1 MYGSI
6 FLAATLLLSPLQ
18 THIGKLLHAPA
29 FSRALVGAAVYD
41 LDHHRMVYA
50 YNADKLFLAASTT
63 KLLTEGA
70 ALAML
75 GPAYRFHTNVYRTGS
90 IDVRGTLHGNIVLRA
105 SGDPNLSG
113 RLRPDGTLA
122 YENTDHSYDGDAA
135 TKAVPGDPL
144 YVLDLL
150 AKQIRA
156 HGIRAIEGRVIV
168 DDSLYGNNL
177 PEAGTGAV
185 ISPVMV
191 NDNIVD
197 VTVAPG
203 KTAGEAPSF
212 SVSPKTAY
220 TSFINRAQTCSGK
233 RASIALQDTE
243 MPSGAVTVTI
253 SGCIPL
259 RSQPVLYAYDVASP
273 RRFAEIAF
281 TGVLARDGVAIEQ
294 SAGDIPPDPH
304 ALAPFYTE
312 TNIVAAHVSPPLRE
326 DVKVT
331 LKVSDNLH
339 ADTMPYIVG
348 NGSAQKGLA
357 REREWLEHA
366 HLDAGSVVQN
376 DGLGGS
382 AYMAPAFMV
391 RYLEFMRT
399 QPFFDDVAAGL
410 PVLGRDGTLW
420 EVLRSAPAAGHAIG
434 KTGTWNG
441 NDVLNSRDI
450 VTSKGMA
457 GYVTTRRGLHL
468 AYCFYVNNFA
478 ARSGDAALQ
487 TADLLGSLANA
498 AYLYGG

>member
-18 THIGKLLHAPA
+18 THIDKLLHAPA
-29 FSRALVGAAVYD
+29 FSRATIGVAVYD
-41 LDHHRMVYA
+41 IDRHRMVYA
-50 YNADKLFLAASTT
+50 HNANQYFLAASTT

-70 ALAML
+70 ALATL
-75 GPAYRFHTNVYRTGS
+75 GPDYRFHTNVYRTGP
-90 IDVRGTLHGNIVLRA
+90 IGADRTLHGDIVLRA

-113 RLRPDGTLA
+113 RLRSDGTLA

-150 AKQIRA
+150 AKQISA
-156 HGIRAIEGRVIV
+156 HGIRAVTGRVIV
-168 DDSLYGNNL
+168 DDSLYGNNT

-185 ISPVMV
+185 ISPIMV

-197 VTVAPG
+197 VTVAPA
-203 KTAGEAPSF
+203 KKAGDAPSF

-220 TSFINRAQTCSGK
+220 TTFVNHAQTCSDN
-233 RASIALQDTE
+233 RASIALQDSE
-243 MPSGAVTVTI
+243 MATGAVTVTI
-253 SGCIPL
+253 SGCIPVH
-259 RSQPVLYAYDVASP
+259 SQPVLYAYDVASP
-273 RRFAEIAF
+273 RRFAEMAL
-281 TGVLARDGVAIEQ
+281 TDVLARDGIAIEQ
-294 SAGDIPPDPH
+294 SASDAPPNPQW
-304 ALAPFYTE
+304 LAPFYSE
-312 TNIVAAHVSPPLRE
+312 TNVVATHESPPLRE

-348 NGSAQKGLA
+348 DGSAEKGLA
-357 REREWLEHA
+357 REREWLQRS
-366 HLDAGSVVQN
+366 HLDAASVVQN

-382 AYMAPAFMV
+382 AYITPSFMV
-391 RYLEFMRT
+391 LYLEFVRK
-399 QPFFDDVAAGL
+399 QPFFNDIAAGL

-420 EVLRSAPAAGHAIG
+420 DVLRGSPAAGHAIG

-441 NDVLNSRDI
+441 HDALNSRDL
-450 VTSKGMA
+450 VTSKGLA
-457 GYVTTRRGLHL
+457 GYVTTRRGRHL
-468 AYCFYVNNFA
+468 AYCFYVNNFTV
-478 ARSGDAALQ
+478 RSGNAALQ
-487 TADLLGSLANA
+487 AADLLGSLANA